1 MKLYSSNIMII
12 FLSII
17 LLFLE
22 WNQMYLFLT
31 ALQQFSD
38 TSVLLFYIYSNPSY
52 FKQLTSPPSTKVIMQ
67 RCTHL
72 LYCSVLSLGGNVNTR
87 RLSKPDMGST
97 FYIKINEIFLSKET
111 ILCEFSKLSK

>member
-22 WNQMYLFLT
+22 RNQMYLFLT

-38 TSVLLFYIYSNPSY
+38 TSVLLFYIYSNHLY

-67 RCTHL
+67 GKLFQRCAHL
-72 LYCSVLSLGGNVNTR
+72 LYSSVLYMGGNVNTR
-87 RLSKPDMGST
+87 RMSQPDMGSI
-97 FYIKINEIFLSKET
+97 FYT
-111 ILCEFSKLSK
+111 